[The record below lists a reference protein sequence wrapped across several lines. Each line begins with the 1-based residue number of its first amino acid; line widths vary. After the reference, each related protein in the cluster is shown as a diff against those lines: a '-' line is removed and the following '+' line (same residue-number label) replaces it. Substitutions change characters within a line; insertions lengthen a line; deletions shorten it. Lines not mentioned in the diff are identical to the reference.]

1 MLREHEELQKREAD
15 QRKLVE
21 DLKQEINNKKQQ
33 HSEFM
38 AKNQKDLGVLKDDLM
53 AEKERIQQC
62 LNLLEKELKGGE
74 NEMTRLR
81 LKELESQ
88 R

>member
-38 AKNQKDLGVLKDDLM
+38 AKN
-53 AEKERIQQC
+53 
-62 LNLLEKELKGGE
+62 
-74 NEMTRLR
+74 
-81 LKELESQ
+81 
-88 R
+88 